1 MGLNGDRSNYNKA
14 ISIDFPDRFSTTT
27 HSFTLGHRVDIL
39 TQFWAHDCLI
49 STLDL
54 STLAAGWWNPSGW
67 LTRVSAKVIKCQENW
82 YPAVCRSL
90 NRVKAKPARQTQW
103 FLVDVPLSFQP
114 HEQSFFEDG
123 VGVFLKTGLTF
134 AHVFFAT
141 CKGDNQV
148 KFRELIL
155 PWLQTSC

>member
-1 MGLNGDRSNYNKA
+1 
-14 ISIDFPDRFSTTT
+14 
-27 HSFTLGHRVDIL
+27 
-39 TQFWAHDCLI
+39 
-49 STLDL
+49 
-54 STLAAGWWNPSGW
+54 
-67 LTRVSAKVIKCQENW
+67 
-82 YPAVCRSL
+82 
-90 NRVKAKPARQTQW
+90 VKAKPARQTQW